1 VVDKP
6 RNARKIDHRLELR
19 AAVATTVVIPTPDGS
34 LDGYLA
40 LPPAGAG
47 PGLIVLQEIFGVGD
61 YIKAATDRLA
71 ELGYVALAPDLYWRI
86 ERHATPQDL
95 EDAISFAG
103 QLDHAAAV
111 QDSIASLNTLRRR
124 REVTDAKVG
133 AVGFCLGG
141 TVAFGVAIHGDP
153 DTAVCY
159 YGSGIPDMLDQA
171 DGISCPVL
179 LHFGGADPYIP
190 RENVDRVARFAA
202 AKSNMECHIQENA
215 GHAFDNPSP
224 MFHVPDA
231 AARAW
236 EITRE
241 FLARTLPAA

>member
-1 VVDKP
+1 
-6 RNARKIDHRLELR
+6 
-19 AAVATTVVIPTPDGS
+19 VATTVDIPTPDGT

-61 YIKAATDRLA
+61 YIKSTTDRLA

-86 ERHATPQDL
+86 EPRATPQDL
-95 EDAISFAG
+95 EEAISFAG
-103 QLDHAAAV
+103 QLDHKRAV
-111 QDSIASLNTLRRR
+111 QDSIAAMNTLRQRP
-124 REVTDAKVG
+124 EVTDAKAG

-141 TVAFGVAIHGDP
+141 TLAFGVAIHGDP
-153 DTAVCY
+153 GTAVCY

-171 DGISCPVL
+171 DEIVCPVL

-190 RENVDRVARFAA
+190 RERVDSVAAFAA
-202 AKSNMECHIQENA
+202 ERPNMECRIQENA

-241 FLARTLPAA
+241 FLAHTLPAP